1 MKDLTR
7 VLMTLLV
14 VLLLLLPVGAQE
26 ESVTVGDGF
35 NETAVAVVVLLA
47 FGIGLFGGI
56 GGLLGVLNWLTANEK
71 IMTILEKR
79 YDASSNG
86 TKEIIGTLDKALDV
100 IAAVSKNVLPEIV
113 LETIDKV
120 DDFVEEVSD
129 GQPVAEK
136 RPPDDA
142 PFAAN

>member
-1 MKDLTR
+1 MKRLMR
-7 VLMTLLV
+7 VLVTLLV
-14 VLLLLLPVGAQE
+14 VLLLLLPVAAQE

-35 NETAVAVVVLLA
+35 NETAVAVVVLVA

-71 IMTILEKR
+71 LMTILEKR

-86 TKEIIGTLDKALDV
+86 TKEILGTLDKALDV

-113 LETIDKV
+113 LEAVDKV
-120 DDFVEEVSD
+120 DNFVEEVSD
-129 GQPVAEK
+129 GRPMTEK
-136 RPPDDA
+136 HPPDA